1 MRFLPYLLLL
11 ISFVLGY
18 LSLPFFLVFI
28 VAILGTVLIM
38 PQRRNQLRSQPQAP
52 DRNMVLDGAFL
63 VFQQT
68 LIHFVAFALGLFLMR
83 MMAG

>member
-1 MRFLPYLLLL
+1 MRFVPYLLLL
-11 ISFVLGY
+11 ISFGFGY
-18 LSLPFFLVFI
+18 LSQPFFLVFI
-28 VAILGTVLIM
+28 VAILGAILIM

-63 VFQQT
+63 IFQQT
-68 LIHFVAFALGLFLMR
+68 LIHFVVFALGIFLMR